1 MDIFLLIISFT
12 LMIIGVIGSI
22 VPVLPG
28 PLSSWVG
35 LFIFSNVTDVVVS
48 GKLILICLIIAI
60 GIFILDYI
68 IPIYTSKKFGASRY
82 GIIGAS
88 IGIILG
94 LFFAPFGIFIGAII
108 GSVTGEMILN
118 KNFKKSLK
126 SAFGVF
132 LGFIISGFTKS
143 MITVI
148 YLVLYSM
155 LLNKDRTKIVLYIK
169 LFLDNLSNIF

>member
-12 LMIIGVIGSI
+12 LMIIGIIGSI

-35 LFIFSNVTDVVVS
+35 LFIFSNIIGVEVS
-48 GKLILICLIIAI
+48 GKLIIICLIIAI

-68 IPIYTSKKFGASRY
+68 IPIYTSKRFGASRY

-94 LFFAPFGIFIGAII
+94 LFFAPFGIFIGALI
-108 GSVTGEMILN
+108 GSITVEMILN
-118 KNFKKSLK
+118 NNFKKSLK

-143 MITVI
+143 LITI
-148 YLVLYSM
+148 IFL
-155 LLNKDRTKIVLYIK
+155 VLYIK
-169 LFLDNLSNIF
+169 LFLENLSVIF

>member
-1 MDIFLLIISFT
+1 MDIFLLIISFS

-28 PLSSWVG
+28 PLSSWIG
-35 LFIFSNVTDVVVS
+35 LFILSNVSGVAVS
-48 GKLILICLIIAI
+48 GKLIVICLIIAI

-68 IPIYTSKKFGASRY
+68 IPIYTSKKFGASKY

-88 IGIILG
+88 IGIIVG
-94 LFFAPFGIFIGAII
+94 LFFAPFGIFLGAII
-108 GSVTGEMILN
+108 GAITGEIILN

-143 MITVI
+143 LITII
-148 YLVLYSM
+148 YLVLYI
-155 LLNKDRTKIVLYIK
+155 N
-169 LFLDNLSNIF
+169 LFLENLSNIF

>member
-1 MDIFLLIISFT
+1 MDIFLLIISFS
-12 LMIIGVIGSI
+12 LMIIGIIGSI

-35 LFIFSNVTDVVVS
+35 LFIFSNISGVQVS
-48 GKLILICLIIAI
+48 GKLIIICLIIAI

-68 IPIYTSKKFGASRY
+68 IPIYTSKRFGASRY

-94 LFFAPFGIFIGAII
+94 LFFAPFGIFIGALI
-108 GSVTGEMILN
+108 GSITGEMILN

-143 MITVI
+143 LITVI
-148 YLVLYSM
+148 YLV
-155 LLNKDRTKIVLYIK
+155 IYIK
-169 LFLDNLSNIF
+169 LFLENLSVIF

>member
-12 LMIIGVIGSI
+12 FMIIGVIGSI

-28 PLSSWVG
+28 PLSSWIG

-118 KNFKKSLK
+118 KNFKKSFK

-132 LGFIISGFTKS
+132 LCFIISGFTKS

-148 YLVLYSM
+148 YLVLY
-155 LLNKDRTKIVLYIK
+155 IK
-169 LFLDNLSNIF
+169 LFLDNLNNIF

>member
-1 MDIFLLIISFT
+1 
-12 LMIIGVIGSI
+12 MIIGIIGSI

-35 LFIFSNVTDVVVS
+35 LFIFSNIGGVEVS
-48 GKLILICLIIAI
+48 GKLIIICLIIAI

-68 IPIYTSKKFGASRY
+68 IPIYTSKRFGASRY

-94 LFFAPFGIFIGAII
+94 LFFAPFGIFIGALI
-108 GSVTGEMILN
+108 GSITGEMILN

-143 MITVI
+143 LITI
-148 YLVLYSM
+148 IFL
-155 LLNKDRTKIVLYIK
+155 VLYIK
-169 LFLDNLSNIF
+169 LFLENMSVIF

>member
-1 MDIFLLIISFT
+1 MDIFLVIISFT
-12 LMIIGVIGSI
+12 LMITGIIGSI

-35 LFIFSNVTDVVVS
+35 LFIFSNISGVEVS
-48 GKLILICLIIAI
+48 GKLVIICLIIAI

-68 IPIYTSKKFGASRY
+68 IPIYTSKRFGASRY

-94 LFFAPFGIFIGAII
+94 LFFAPFGIFIGALI
-108 GSVTGEMILN
+108 GSITGEMILN

-143 MITVI
+143 LITVI
-148 YLVLYSM
+148 YLVLY
-155 LLNKDRTKIVLYIK
+155 IK
-169 LFLDNLSNIF
+169 LFLENLSVIF

>member
-1 MDIFLLIISFT
+1 MDIFLLIISFS

-28 PLSSWVG
+28 PLSSWIG
-35 LFIFSNVTDVVVS
+35 LFILSNVSGVSVS
-48 GKLILICLIIAI
+48 GKLIVICLIIAI

-68 IPIYTSKKFGASRY
+68 IPIYTSKKFGASKY

-88 IGIILG
+88 IGIIVG
-94 LFFAPFGIFIGAII
+94 LFFAPFGIFLGAII
-108 GSVTGEMILN
+108 GAITGEIILN

-143 MITVI
+143 LITII
-148 YLVLYSM
+148 YLVLYI
-155 LLNKDRTKIVLYIK
+155 N
-169 LFLDNLSNIF
+169 LFLENLSNIF

>member
-60 GIFILDYI
+60 GVFILDYI
-68 IPIYTSKKFGASRY
+68 IPIYTSNKFGASRY

-148 YLVLYSM
+148 YLVLY
-155 LLNKDRTKIVLYIK
+155 IK

>member
-1 MDIFLLIISFT
+1 MDIFLLIISFG
-12 LMIIGVIGSI
+12 LMIIGIIGSI

-28 PLSSWVG
+28 PLSSWFG

-148 YLVLYSM
+148 YLVLY
-155 LLNKDRTKIVLYIK
+155 IK

>member
-1 MDIFLLIISFT
+1 MDIFLLIISFG
-12 LMIIGVIGSI
+12 LMIIGIIGSI

-28 PLSSWVG
+28 PLSSWFG

-82 GIIGAS
+82 GVIGAS

-148 YLVLYSM
+148 YLVLY
-155 LLNKDRTKIVLYIK
+155 IK

>member
-12 LMIIGVIGSI
+12 FMIIGVIGSI

-28 PLSSWVG
+28 PLSSWIG

-148 YLVLYSM
+148 YLVLY
-155 LLNKDRTKIVLYIK
+155 IK

>member
-12 LMIIGVIGSI
+12 LMIIGIIGSI

-35 LFIFSNVTDVVVS
+35 LFILSNVEGVEVS
-48 GKLILICLIIAI
+48 SKLIIICLIIAV

-68 IPIYTSKKFGASRY
+68 LPIYTSKRFGASKY

-94 LFFAPFGIFIGAII
+94 LFFAPFGIFIGALI
-108 GSVTGEMILN
+108 GAITGEMILN

-143 MITVI
+143 LITVI
-148 YLVLYSM
+148 YLV
-155 LLNKDRTKIVLYIK
+155 IYIK
-169 LFLDNLSNIF
+169 LFLDNLSVIF

>member
-1 MDIFLLIISFT
+1 MDIFLLIISFG
-12 LMIIGVIGSI
+12 LMIIGIIGSI

-28 PLSSWVG
+28 PLSSWVR

-148 YLVLYSM
+148 YLVLY
-155 LLNKDRTKIVLYIK
+155 IK

>member
-1 MDIFLLIISFT
+1 MDIFLLIISFS

-28 PLSSWVG
+28 PLSSWIG
-35 LFIFSNVTDVVVS
+35 LFILSNVSGVEVS
-48 GKLILICLIIAI
+48 GKLIVICLIIAI

-68 IPIYTSKKFGASRY
+68 IPIYTSKKFGASKY

-94 LFFAPFGIFIGAII
+94 LFFTPFGIFLGAII
-108 GSVTGEMILN
+108 GAITGEIILN

-143 MITVI
+143 LITII
-148 YLVLYSM
+148 YLVLYI
-155 LLNKDRTKIVLYIK
+155 N
-169 LFLDNLSNIF
+169 LFLENLSNIF

>member
-1 MDIFLLIISFT
+1 MDIFLLIISFG
-12 LMIIGVIGSI
+12 LMIIGIIGSI

-28 PLSSWVG
+28 PLSSWFG

-48 GKLILICLIIAI
+48 GKLILICLIIAM

-82 GIIGAS
+82 GVIGAS

-148 YLVLYSM
+148 YLVLY
-155 LLNKDRTKIVLYIK
+155 IK

>member
-94 LFFAPFGIFIGAII
+94 LLFAPFGIFIGAII

-148 YLVLYSM
+148 YLVLY
-155 LLNKDRTKIVLYIK
+155 IK

>member
-12 LMIIGVIGSI
+12 LMIIGIIGSI

-35 LFIFSNVTDVVVS
+35 LFIFSNVEGVEVS
-48 GKLILICLIIAI
+48 SKLIIICLIIAI

-68 IPIYTSKKFGASRY
+68 LPIYTSKD
-82 GIIGAS
+82 
-88 IGIILG
+88 LG
-94 LFFAPFGIFIGAII
+94 RVNMELLEHQLNNSGFIFAPFGIFIGALI
-108 GSVTGEMILN
+108 GAITGEMILN

-143 MITVI
+143 LITVI
-148 YLVLYSM
+148 YLV
-155 LLNKDRTKIVLYIK
+155 IYIK
-169 LFLDNLSNIF
+169 LFLDNLSVIF

>member
-1 MDIFLLIISFT
+1 MDIFLLIISFS

-28 PLSSWVG
+28 PLSSWIG
-35 LFIFSNVTDVVVS
+35 LFILSNVSGVEVS
-48 GKLILICLIIAI
+48 GKLIVICLIIAI

-68 IPIYTSKKFGASRY
+68 IPIYTSKKFGASKY

-88 IGIILG
+88 IGIIMG
-94 LFFAPFGIFIGAII
+94 LFFAPFGIFLGAII
-108 GSVTGEMILN
+108 GAITGEIILN

-143 MITVI
+143 LITII
-148 YLVLYSM
+148 YLVLYI
-155 LLNKDRTKIVLYIK
+155 N
-169 LFLDNLSNIF
+169 LFLENLSNIF

>member
-12 LMIIGVIGSI
+12 FMIIGVIGSI

-28 PLSSWVG
+28 PLSSWIG

-108 GSVTGEMILN
+108 GSLTGEMILN

-148 YLVLYSM
+148 YLVLY
-155 LLNKDRTKIVLYIK
+155 IK

>member
-12 LMIIGVIGSI
+12 FMIIGVIGSI

-28 PLSSWVG
+28 PLSSWIG

-118 KNFKKSLK
+118 KNFKKSFK

-148 YLVLYSM
+148 YLVLY
-155 LLNKDRTKIVLYIK
+155 IK
-169 LFLDNLSNIF
+169 LFLDNLNNIF

>member
-12 LMIIGVIGSI
+12 LMIIGIIGSI

-28 PLSSWVG
+28 PLSSWIG
-35 LFIFSNVTDVVVS
+35 LFILSNVSGVSVS
-48 GKLILICLIIAI
+48 GKLIVICLIIAI

-68 IPIYTSKKFGASRY
+68 IPIYTSKKFGASKY

-88 IGIILG
+88 IGIIVG
-94 LFFAPFGIFIGAII
+94 LFFAPFGIFLGAII
-108 GSVTGEMILN
+108 GAITGEIILN

-143 MITVI
+143 LITII
-148 YLVLYSM
+148 YLVLYI
-155 LLNKDRTKIVLYIK
+155 N
-169 LFLDNLSNIF
+169 LFLENLSNIF

>member
-12 LMIIGVIGSI
+12 FMIIGVIGSI

-28 PLSSWVG
+28 PLSSWIG

-94 LFFAPFGIFIGAII
+94 LFFAPFGIFVGAII

-148 YLVLYSM
+148 YLVLY
-155 LLNKDRTKIVLYIK
+155 IK

>member
-1 MDIFLLIISFT
+1 MDIFLLIISFS

-28 PLSSWVG
+28 PLSSWIG
-35 LFIFSNVTDVVVS
+35 LFILSNVSGVVVS
-48 GKLILICLIIAI
+48 GKLIVICLIIAI

-68 IPIYTSKKFGASRY
+68 IPIYTSKKFGASKY

-94 LFFAPFGIFIGAII
+94 LFFAPFGIFLGAII
-108 GSVTGEMILN
+108 GAITGEVILN

-143 MITVI
+143 LITII
-148 YLVLYSM
+148 YLVLYI
-155 LLNKDRTKIVLYIK
+155 N
-169 LFLDNLSNIF
+169 LFLENLSNIF